1 MPSLCIVRTYGVTD
15 AMAADVAVATEEVRV
30 PGGHLAEF
38 VGDSSGPDFDPLQA
52 GCVVA
57 RLDLESSDPTELLD
71 RLAAQRSSLTV
82 VYLVERPLTRSIVS
96 LMRRGAIDV
105 LDWPL
110 ERERLSASLKQA
122 LVASI
127 DRQQRLREIRRV
139 EQRLAKLNLGELEV
153 LQLML
158 CGMVNKTIAIRLG
171 IALRTVEARRNRI
184 FVKLETKNLAAIAA
198 TLNRAGLINAAGV
211 LLPGGYNSA
220 AR

>member
-1 MPSLCIVRTYGVTD
+1 M
-15 AMAADVAVATEEVRV
+15 
-30 PGGHLAEF
+30 
-38 VGDSSGPDFDPLQA
+38 QA